1 MYSRGGR
8 GEAIK
13 VGSDSQVD
21 LLKRKAHFG
30 QRFTQECDFGEW
42 INPKWTAEAAWSV
55 PQRARLSGGRGTSDE
70 VLGAPDVTISVAPCG
85 WLIPSASVSDTCK
98 PSLWVPGLPPHPP
111 PRR

>member
-21 LLKRKAHFG
+21 VLKRKAHFS

-55 PQRARLSGGRGTSDE
+55 PQRARLSGGGGEHPMRCLEPRMS
-70 VLGAPDVTISVAPCG
+70 PSV
-85 WLIPSASVSDTCK
+85 WLHAA
-98 PSLWVPGLPPHPP
+98 G
-111 PRR
+111 